1 MSAGAAGIVPDDKD
15 WTWVLLRPCPECGL
29 DTRTVDPRAVGA
41 LLRDNAAA
49 WRELLSDRSDES
61 LRARPDPATWSA
73 LEYAC
78 HVRDVFRLYDERLRL
93 MLTRDGPHYP
103 NWDQDATA
111 VEARYAEQNPAH
123 VCAELLESAAALADS
138 FDEVD
143 GDAWE
148 RTGYRS
154 DGAAFTV
161 ATFAR
166 YLVHDPIHHLHDVRG
181 DRPPAVPAG

>member
-1 MSAGAAGIVPDDKD
+1 MAADAVGIVPDDKD

-29 DTRTVDPRAVGA
+29 DTRTIDPHAVAG
-41 LLRDNAAA
+41 LLRDNAAS
-49 WRELLSDRSDES
+49 WREVLSAGSDAS
-61 LRARPDPATWSA
+61 LRARPDPATWST

-93 MLTRDGPHYP
+93 MLTQDGPHYP

-111 VEARYAEQNPAH
+111 VEARYGEQDPAH
-123 VCAELLESAAALADS
+123 VCAELLDSAGALADS
-138 FDEVD
+138 FDRVADDE
-143 GDAWE
+143 WE
-148 RTGYRS
+148 RTGYRG

-161 ATFAR
+161 STFAR

-181 DRPPAVPAG
+181 GEPPGVPGT